1 MINELYKLSAAMD
14 EAGIRTQSWHRKYKP
29 IPNIRAT
36 APCVRLVLAEGVI
49 TDFSEVSADLG
60 AGLRKYGSNQGS
72 YPCMNLAPLY
82 RVTEEPIKK
91 QLASLRPEK
100 LTAEKLQELKSWCSI
115 DNWNRKFLGKYK
127 ISMVNTSAEL
137 RAAAAE
143 YEPLRILIEQSNLL
157 ADPAAFRQ
165 ALETAVWKKLGRGE
179 DTELALRILFY
190 QGKANQA
197 AEDDYGSLSV
207 ALEAEKLIDAGKPTV
222 NRVFVAELNQTLL
235 HVDAAEQTAD
245 ETAMLDAFGTQFD
258 PLEEPMPSVK
268 LAGGFD
274 VTLRTMFKE
283 QRCQTRYGTIENASY
298 PIAPENRKKLQAAL
312 DWLGSGERRGITWI
326 NSDKNEILFAY
337 PGHMPKQ
344 PISFTRMFRRPEGE
358 LETPFKKQARRFLAE
373 LHETKK
379 DGTDARAE
387 QIQIFILRKIDK
399 ARTKIVYT
407 RQTDAR
413 ELEACSEAWTSGC
426 MNLPPFDFGQPG
438 VPFPLDTADILNRF
452 WKQNGESATEKC
464 KPVPKYHGMELL
476 MEPAWPVEADLY
488 LLARQEMMLGCFL
501 GSRLAQGDRY
511 HLIWK
516 KVRPMLALTALLLN
530 RVGIRKE
537 GYMENLPYLY
547 GQLLK
552 TSDELHVLYCKAVR
566 NGDVPPQLVG
576 GSLFQAAAETP
587 LRTLN
592 LLSQRIMPYYT
603 WAKSYRYKNA
613 MEAGK
618 ESWRAGWLYGLYE
631 KIVGQLRAVW
641 TPQTRFNEEE
651 RAQLFIGYL
660 AAFPQKEK
668 AEPDLNKNEEEKEHG

>member
-344 PISFTRMFRRPEGE
+344 SISFTRMFRRPEGE

-464 KPVPKYHGMELL
+464 KPVPKYHGLELL

-516 KVRPMLALTALLLN
+516 KVRPMLALTALLLD

-668 AEPDLNKNEEEKEHG
+668 AEPDLNENEEEKEHG

>member
-100 LTAEKLQELKSWCSI
+100 LTAEKLQELKSWCSV

-358 LETPFKKQARRFLAE
+358 LETPFKK
-373 LHETKK
+373 
-379 DGTDARAE
+379 
-387 QIQIFILRKIDK
+387 
-399 ARTKIVYT
+399 
-407 RQTDAR
+407 
-413 ELEACSEAWTSGC
+413 
-426 MNLPPFDFGQPG
+426 
-438 VPFPLDTADILNRF
+438 
-452 WKQNGESATEKC
+452 
-464 KPVPKYHGMELL
+464 
-476 MEPAWPVEADLY
+476 
-488 LLARQEMMLGCFL
+488 
-501 GSRLAQGDRY
+501 
-511 HLIWK
+511 
-516 KVRPMLALTALLLN
+516 
-530 RVGIRKE
+530 
-537 GYMENLPYLY
+537 
-547 GQLLK
+547 
-552 TSDELHVLYCKAVR
+552 
-566 NGDVPPQLVG
+566 
-576 GSLFQAAAETP
+576 
-587 LRTLN
+587 
-592 LLSQRIMPYYT
+592 
-603 WAKSYRYKNA
+603 
-613 MEAGK
+613 
-618 ESWRAGWLYGLYE
+618 
-631 KIVGQLRAVW
+631 
-641 TPQTRFNEEE
+641 
-651 RAQLFIGYL
+651 
-660 AAFPQKEK
+660 
-668 AEPDLNKNEEEKEHG
+668 